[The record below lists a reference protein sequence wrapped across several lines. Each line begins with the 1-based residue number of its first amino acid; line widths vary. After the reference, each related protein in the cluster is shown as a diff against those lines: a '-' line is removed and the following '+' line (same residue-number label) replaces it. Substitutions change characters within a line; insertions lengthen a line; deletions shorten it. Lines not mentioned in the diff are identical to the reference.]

1 MSSVEAAEKEAAA
14 ARELMASANA
24 RLERLSATPVAISSE
39 PPPEP
44 VYMPLSGSRPNG
56 GNGGGGR
63 AAADAMEEGG
73 DSGKVKEKKELAD
86 PFADGFNAYVKRS
99 INELLFTSQLN
110 WLLLCTP
117 LAFFAKATGG
127 SDVWIFTYSL
137 LAIAP
142 FAERLSFVTEQ
153 LALHTS
159 EVFGGLLNATFGNV
173 TELIVSLF
181 AMKEGL
187 YRIVQVSLLGS
198 ILSNLLLVLG
208 TAFLVG
214 GIKHPEQRYS
224 KTGQTVS
231 FSVLLLATMC
241 MALPMVLD
249 VTHEALEEGSGLLV
263 SRITSCLML
272 VVYCLYLVFQLHTHT
287 HIFDPP
293 DDDDD
298 DDDEEEEEEVILGV
312 SGSVFWLA
320 VITVFIAILS
330 EYMVDAIRGAA
341 ESLHVPD
348 LFLGTIIIPIVG
360 NAAEHAAAII
370 FAAKNKMELS
380 LGIAVGSAVQI
391 ALFVLPLCIVI
402 AWAIDAPLSMDM
414 HPFETVVQLITILIV
429 GVIIQTG
436 ESHWLAGVVL
446 MMTYVMISVGF
457 FYHTD
462 DRYIVAAP

>member
-1 MSSVEAAEKEAAA
+1 
-14 ARELMASANA
+14 
-24 RLERLSATPVAISSE
+24 
-39 PPPEP
+39 
-44 VYMPLSGSRPNG
+44 
-56 GNGGGGR
+56 
-63 AAADAMEEGG
+63 
-73 DSGKVKEKKELAD
+73 
-86 PFADGFNAYVKRS
+86 
-99 INELLFTSQLN
+99 
-110 WLLLCTP
+110 
-117 LAFFAKATGG
+117 
-127 SDVWIFTYSL
+127 
-137 LAIAP
+137 
-142 FAERLSFVTEQ
+142 
-153 LALHTS
+153 
-159 EVFGGLLNATFGNV
+159 
-173 TELIVSLF
+173 
-181 AMKEGL
+181 
-187 YRIVQVSLLGS
+187 
-198 ILSNLLLVLG
+198 
-208 TAFLVG
+208 
-214 GIKHPEQRYS
+214 
-224 KTGQTVS
+224 
-231 FSVLLLATMC
+231 
-241 MALPMVLD
+241 
-249 VTHEALEEGSGLLV
+249 
-263 SRITSCLML
+263 
-272 VVYCLYLVFQLHTHT
+272 
-287 HIFDPP
+287 
-293 DDDDD
+293 
-298 DDDEEEEEEVILGV
+298 VILGV